1 MLNLSQYGCLPSPEA
16 RDEGVLLRHLVLA
29 LSLPSFAPMSC
40 WRADGSGGRGGGGGG
55 GAESRLDIFPVL
67 RGTAVLVNWTVK
79 FSQACVP
86 KQMFKYIKK
95 KIAGD
100 L

>member
-1 MLNLSQYGCLPSPEA
+1 MVSLSQYGCLPSPEA

-55 GAESRLDIFPVL
+55 ESRLDIFTVL

-86 KQMFKYIKK
+86 KQMFKYKNRRRP
-95 KIAGD
+95 
-100 L
+100 LSRV